1 MKTLIRVPYMQVCLP
16 DVDTRPKEEE
26 EETSGDR
33 SCRMGEDLKGG
44 KVLGGGVI
52 PALQFVCIWSLQ
64 ESLQSGSAEPSHR
77 MLLIENATPILELH
91 CFIEYS

>member
-33 SCRMGEDLKGG
+33 SCRMGEDLKGA
-44 KVLGGGVI
+44 KCWEVV
-52 PALQFVCIWSLQ
+52 
-64 ESLQSGSAEPSHR
+64 
-77 MLLIENATPILELH
+77 
-91 CFIEYS
+91 